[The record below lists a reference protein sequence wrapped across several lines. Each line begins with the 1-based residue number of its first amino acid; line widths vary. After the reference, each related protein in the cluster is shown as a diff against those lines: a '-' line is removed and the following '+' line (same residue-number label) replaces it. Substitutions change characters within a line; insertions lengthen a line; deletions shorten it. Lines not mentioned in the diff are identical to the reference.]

1 MEALLYFAL
10 WGAMIFLMMRFGC
23 GAHVM
28 GHGHG
33 KKRGQ
38 QDSEQAPAEPLRWV
52 PPDTDVDPVCG
63 KTLATAEAKPSLH
76 DGTVYYFCSQKCR
89 ETFEAAPERY
99 ASGVTDPAAPR
110 LERSHV

>member
-10 WGAMIFLMMRFGC
+10 WAAAIFVMMRFGC

-33 KKRGQ
+33 KNRSS
-38 QDSEQAPAEPLRWV
+38 QDREQAPTESLRWE

-63 KTLATAEAKPSLH
+63 QALATAEAKPSLH
-76 DGTVYYFCSQKCR
+76 DGMVYYFCSQKCR
-89 ETFEAAPERY
+89 ESFEAAPERY
-99 ASGVTDPAAPR
+99 AEATPNPATR
-110 LERSHV
+110 ELEKSHV